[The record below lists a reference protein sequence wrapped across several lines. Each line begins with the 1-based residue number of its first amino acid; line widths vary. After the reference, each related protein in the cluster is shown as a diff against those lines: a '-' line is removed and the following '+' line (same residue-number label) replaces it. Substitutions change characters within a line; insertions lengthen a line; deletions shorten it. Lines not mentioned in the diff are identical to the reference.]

1 MTRSIRRAQ
10 HATAAN
16 QSYLF
21 KATLFVRRRDYMPS
35 PILAFI
41 YIYINARF
49 SASRILLEI
58 LDRPSIIV
66 IQILHEALWKVST
79 RIFRA
84 KIIPIKL
91 SSIYP
96 ILAIRFALPKVTKNL
111 RFQFEIETR
120 SRISVCSGLRTSELE
135 SAVSGH
141 ATSILNINYLGDR
154 VEAGSFT
161 RATRVIAPS
170 RLYICIHISVLKF
183 SQSSAALGT
192 ETHARIFAVR
202 RVPAINFPTDS
213 PDTITN

>member
-1 MTRSIRRAQ
+1 MPPRQTNRISSKRP
-10 HATAAN
+10 
-16 QSYLF
+16 YLYVVGIICPPRF
-21 KATLFVRRRDYMPS
+21 WLLY
-35 PILAFI
+35 I
-41 YIYINARF
+41 YIYKRAFFRFEDSSRNSRSSLNHRYPNFARSVMESF
-49 SASRILLEI
+49 DSNLSGKNYS
-58 LDRPSIIV
+58 DKIIV
-66 IQILHEALWKVST
+66 DISD
-79 RIFRA
+79 
-84 KIIPIKL
+84 
-91 SSIYP
+91 SGNS
-96 ILAIRFALPKVTKNL
+96 KVTKNL